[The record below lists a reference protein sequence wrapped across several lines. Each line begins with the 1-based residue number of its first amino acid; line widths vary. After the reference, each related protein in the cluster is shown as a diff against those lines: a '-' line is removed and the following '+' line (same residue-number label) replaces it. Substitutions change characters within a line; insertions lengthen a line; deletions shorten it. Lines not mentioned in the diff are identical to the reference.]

1 MFETVVG
8 FVAPLL
14 KDFLWAAAAMLLTY
28 TLNKI
33 QSHFNTI

>member
-1 MFETVVG
+1 MFETIVG
-8 FVAPLL
+8 FVAPLF

-33 QSHFNTI
+33 QSYFNII

>member
-1 MFETVVG
+1 MFEAIVG
-8 FVAPLL
+8 FVTPLI

-33 QSHFNTI
+33 QFHFNTI

>member
-1 MFETVVG
+1 MFETIVG
-8 FVAPLL
+8 FAAPFF